1 LKKRKDSSKR
11 KNVSGKSNT
20 QILSSISFL

>member
-1 LKKRKDSSKR
+1 LKKRKDSSER

-20 QILSSISFL
+20 QILSFL